1 MFEEI
6 SCKKCVRVLPRIM
19 TFTKGLARI
28 VNLAGIRPLTLSVDF
43 QLGMSS
49 GNSTKAHQEMAA
61 NWSTYSQEFICK
73 VLEQSQH
80 KLALLTDWRQD
91 VKKRIHGDL
100 ILLGFTKRIS
110 LSRLLVFTQHG
121 DIFPDLIK
129 YVLLT
134 CFHESWVFLFL
145 IFFREKKIVFLRRN
159 NINIGISIID
169 WKSYL
174 CRILGQSCSL
184 IWPPI
189 GVTNF
194 I

>member
-73 VLEQSQH
+73 VMEQSQH

-129 YVLLT
+129 YVLLLT
-134 CFHESWVFLFL
+134 CFHESWGFL
-145 IFFREKKIVFLRRN
+145 IFICLSRKKNCLSEKE
-159 NINIGISIID
+159 
-169 WKSYL
+169 
-174 CRILGQSCSL
+174 
-184 IWPPI
+184 
-189 GVTNF
+189 
-194 I
+194 

>member
-28 VNLAGIRPLTLSVDF
+28 VNLAGVRPLTLSVDF

-73 VLEQSQH
+73 VMEQSQH

-129 YVLLT
+129 YVLVT
-134 CFHESWVFLFL
+134 CFHEFW
-145 IFFREKKIVFLRRN
+145 IFYFYMFFEKKKCLSWKK
-159 NINIGISIID
+159 NINILSFQFLIENPF
-169 WKSYL
+169 
-174 CRILGQSCSL
+174 RTGQRKWQ
-184 IWPPI
+184 I
-189 GVTNF
+189 
-194 I
+194 

>member
-1 MFEEI
+1 MYLPNNLFSDLFQVFFIDYGMMFEEI

-73 VLEQSQH
+73 VLEQSQD

-110 LSRLLVFTQHG
+110 LSRLLVYTQHG

-129 YVLLT
+129 YVLVT
-134 CFHESWVFLFL
+134 FFHES
-145 IFFREKKIVFLRRN
+145 
-159 NINIGISIID
+159 
-169 WKSYL
+169 
-174 CRILGQSCSL
+174 
-184 IWPPI
+184 
-189 GVTNF
+189 
-194 I
+194 

>member
-1 MFEEI
+1 MYLIFLTIYKLFSDLFQVFFIDYGMMFEEI

-134 CFHESWVFLFL
+134 CFHES
-145 IFFREKKIVFLRRN
+145 
-159 NINIGISIID
+159 
-169 WKSYL
+169 
-174 CRILGQSCSL
+174 
-184 IWPPI
+184 
-189 GVTNF
+189 
-194 I
+194 